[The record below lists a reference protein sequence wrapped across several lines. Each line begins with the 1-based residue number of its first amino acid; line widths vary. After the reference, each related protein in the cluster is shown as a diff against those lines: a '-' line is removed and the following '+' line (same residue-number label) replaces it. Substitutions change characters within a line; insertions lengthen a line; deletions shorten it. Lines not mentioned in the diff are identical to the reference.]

1 MDISVIGAGGA
12 IGREIVGQLVAG
24 RVLRPTERLQ
34 LVGKAGGASER
45 ALYGLRSDLTDAY
58 AENAPLMDIA
68 LGPDDVVGD
77 IIVMAAGVTPG
88 PSAGGGTMT
97 RDDVASANL
106 PIFAAHASALAER
119 GQGHEVVLVVTNPV
133 ELGVAVLAR
142 ALGARRVIGIGAY
155 SDSLRF
161 RREIAAGLGVPRQ
174 LVSGYVAGEHGANL
188 VPLWS
193 SVRVYGLDDPETAAA
208 VEGVRGP
215 GTLAEYPARV
225 AAARKSIEH
234 LASADTRRA
243 FEAIEALPPDIRVQ
257 LRPELTHLS
266 GSRTVMATANVTVDM
281 VRQMME
287 GREIS
292 VAGQVLL
299 EDGGGA
305 YGLRGVMGLPLLVSN
320 RGVVRVLSPPLWDE
334 EAAALSQAAAAV
346 AEKVDRW
353 LTPVKPGR
361 NPAG

>member
-1 MDISVIGAGGA
+1 MGIPSGGGSLFSAKALTHARRKRRHRLDISVIGAGGA

-142 ALGARRVIGIGAY
+142 ALGGAAGNRDRGVLRQPAVPARDRRRPRRPAPACFRLCRRGARRKPRAAVVERAGIRPRRPRDRRCCGRGA
-155 SDSLRF
+155 RAGHAGGVPGAGG
-161 RREIAAGLGVPRQ
+161 RRPQVHRAPGVRRHAAGV
-174 LVSGYVAGEHGANL
+174 
-188 VPLWS
+188 
-193 SVRVYGLDDPETAAA
+193 
-208 VEGVRGP
+208 
-215 GTLAEYPARV
+215 
-225 AAARKSIEH
+225 
-234 LASADTRRA
+234 
-243 FEAIEALPPDIRVQ
+243 
-257 LRPELTHLS
+257 
-266 GSRTVMATANVTVDM
+266 
-281 VRQMME
+281 
-287 GREIS
+287 
-292 VAGQVLL
+292 
-299 EDGGGA
+299 
-305 YGLRGVMGLPLLVSN
+305 
-320 RGVVRVLSPPLWDE
+320 
-334 EAAALSQAAAAV
+334 
-346 AEKVDRW
+346 
-353 LTPVKPGR
+353 
-361 NPAG
+361 